1 MFAYLQ
7 LFDAF
12 GLRAAGL
19 TQVEHERVGT
29 AVGVGH
35 LEPHVRVADRDQ
47 GASIGRPRYVLYR
60 PGRLAGVRHDR
71 DRPERRGQRP
81 HLLTARIGEV
91 RLVHVDRIILVDQ
104 MLGQLRTV
112 VRIDHDIDNHAWKL
126 EKFRKKRDFSRR
138 LVVNRKFQY
147 IGNIRNSAE
156 NHIKTNVFEKK
167 KK

>member
-1 MFAYLQ
+1 MFRDHLLIERKKKKRLRDVRKTAFLFVYLPT
-7 LFDAF
+7 FDAF
-12 GLRAAGL
+12 GPRAAAL

-47 GASIGRPRYVLYR
+47 GASIGRPRYALYR

-91 RLVHVDRIILVDQ
+91 RLVHVYRIVLVDQ

-112 VRIDHDIDNHAWKL
+112 VYGSVYLYR
-126 EKFRKKRDFSRR
+126 
-138 LVVNRKFQY
+138 
-147 IGNIRNSAE
+147 
-156 NHIKTNVFEKK
+156 
-167 KK
+167 